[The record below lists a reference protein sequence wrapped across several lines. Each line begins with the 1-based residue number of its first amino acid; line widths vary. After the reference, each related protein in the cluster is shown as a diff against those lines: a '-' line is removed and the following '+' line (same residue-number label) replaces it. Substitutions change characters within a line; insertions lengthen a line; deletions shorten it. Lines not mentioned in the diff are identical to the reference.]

1 MAQFSQM
8 QAAFN
13 AAVTVTEVSKLIGEV
28 RDRLEIV
35 HTSEFANFMHHLFPI
50 LRDLIVIKTSPQ
62 FEDNAEN
69 RVRHSLLEIFNKFP
83 NNETLKPYV
92 YEIMIL
98 SLKVLADD
106 NEENAIIALKVIFD
120 LHKSYRPSLEQYIL
134 PFLETVNRIY
144 ANMPAASQ
152 AIFRGASVPPAP
164 TSPPATNLVRSV
176 ESFKVLTECPI
187 IVMLLFQFYPR
198 FVGKTM
204 TQMVPVMLN
213 TLSLNPIIDSNT
225 NAVIPQQLQ
234 QRQRYREFLAAQV
247 SFSYNRIMVYLILIS
262 ECYQQIQN
270 EANFLLSLW
279 GLTHILFRSRPCH
292 S

>member
-1 MAQFSQM
+1 M
-8 QAAFN
+8 QASFN
-13 AAVTVTEVSKLIGEV
+13 AATTITDVAKLIVEV
-28 RDRLEIV
+28 RDRLDIV

-50 LRDLIVIKTSPQ
+50 LRDLVVLKTTPQ
-62 FEDNAEN
+62 LEDNTEN
-69 RVRHSLLEIFNKFP
+69 KVRHSLLEIFNKFP

-120 LHKSYRPSLEQYIL
+120 LHKSFRPSLEQYII
-134 PFLETVNRIY
+134 PFLDIVSRLY
-144 ANMPAASQ
+144 ANMPAASR
-152 AIFRGASVPPAP
+152 AIYGSNTSTSTSIPPTANTCTP
-164 TSPPATNLVRSV
+164 FVRSI

-198 FVGKTM
+198 CVAKTM

-213 TLSLNPIIDSNT
+213 TLSLSPTVVPNT
-225 NAVIPQQLQ
+225 VVYPQ

-247 SFSYNRIMVYLILIS
+247 SHDYQYLSLIS
-262 ECYQQIQN
+262 IDN
-270 EANFLLSLW
+270 I
-279 GLTHILFRSRPCH
+279 GLQLR
-292 S
+292 

>member
-1 MAQFSQM
+1 MEQSQLLIPKMIQFSQM
-8 QAAFN
+8 QASFN
-13 AAVTVTEVSKLIGEV
+13 AATTIADVAKLIGEV

-50 LRDLIVIKTSPQ
+50 LRDLVVVKTSPQ
-62 FEDNAEN
+62 LEDNPEN
-69 RVRHSLLEIFNKFP
+69 KVRHSLLEIINKFP

-106 NEENAIIALKVIFD
+106 NEENAIIALKIVFD
-120 LHKSYRPSLEQYIL
+120 LHKSFRPSLEQYIL
-134 PFLETVNRIY
+134 PFLDTVSRLY
-144 ANMPAASQ
+144 ANMPAASR
-152 AIFRGASVPPAP
+152 AIYGSTPPS
-164 TSPPATNLVRSV
+164 TSTTTPFVRSV

-198 FVGKTM
+198 FVAKTM

-213 TLSLNPIIDSNT
+213 TLSLSPSFAP
-225 NAVIPQQLQ
+225 NAVVHPQ

-247 SFSYNRIMVYLILIS
+247 R
-262 ECYQQIQN
+262 
-270 EANFLLSLW
+270 
-279 GLTHILFRSRPCH
+279 
-292 S
+292 